1 MLFSVKEPA
10 GRNNDGHHSKLKATI
25 AWHSLQQMFS
35 ITTYLH
41 TSWETSYIII
51 FHQKGIDMVF
61 KFFITKTTY
70 YNFRTLAYLWRTVQT
85 VPNSKFDSRQQVNKL
100 ISNEIA
106 ETQKKGWIKNQL
118 NKATKASDTNSLT
131 LSNSKFNDF
140 KGTLLLRLFMLKM
153 KRVLVKMYFNK
164 PLLGYLSPAVLEGP
178 FTASTC

>member
-10 GRNNDGHHSKLKATI
+10 GRNNDGHHSKLKVTT

-61 KFFITKTTY
+61 KSLSITKTTY
-70 YNFRTLAYLWRTVQT
+70 YNFRTLAYLWCTVQT
-85 VPNSKFDSRQQVNKL
+85 VSNSKFDSSQQVNKL

-131 LSNSKFNDF
+131 SKFNYF